1 MPTLALI
8 QHACPPHA
16 PRAQHLDTAE
26 ALIRDA
32 AGQGAQ
38 IVATQELFASPYFPQ
53 THDEAHF
60 DLAEPIPGPTS
71 QRLANLAAELD
82 ITLAASFFEKRAPGL
97 YHNSTLTLSPTG
109 QPLGLYRK
117 THIPPDPRFYEK
129 YYFTPGSTP
138 EPHPRTPPTRSS
150 TRAHPITSPQM
161 AQPSVGY
168 APPNAL
174 TTHTPHAQLA
184 NLICWDQW
192 FPEPA
197 RLAALAGAQLILYP
211 TAIGHFHHPHHSTDP
226 TLGDTNISHIQHD
239 AWHTM
244 IRSHAIANG
253 VFVAAINRPGT
264 EHDLKFWGR
273 SFAVAPDGQVL
284 AEASPTDNQA
294 LIIDLDFTQIETQR
308 RGWPF
313 LRDRRPD
320 TYQGLL
326 HRYLN

>member
-1 MPTLALI
+1 MPRLALI
-8 QHACPPHA
+8 QHACPVDA
-16 PRAQHLDTAE
+16 PPAKHLDTAE
-26 ALIRDA
+26 ALIHDA
-32 AGQGAQ
+32 AAQGAQ

-53 THDEAHF
+53 TEDEAHF

-71 QRLANLAAELD
+71 TRLTHLAAELN
-82 ITLAASFFEKRAPGL
+82 ITLAASLFEKRAPGL
-97 YHNSTLTLSPTG
+97 YHNTTLTLSPNG
-109 QPLGLYRK
+109 QTLGLYRK
-117 THIPPDPRFYEK
+117 THIPHDPRFFEK
-129 YYFTPGSTP
+129 FYFTPGSDPASPTAARESMVTP
-138 EPHPRTPPTRSS
+138 
-150 TRAHPITSPQM
+150 
-161 AQPSVGY
+161 
-168 APPNAL
+168 
-174 TTHTPHAQLA
+174 TPHAQLG

-211 TAIGHFHHPHHSTDP
+211 TAIGHFNHPTDP
-226 TLGDTNISHIQHD
+226 TLGDTDLAPIQHD

-244 IRSHAIANG
+244 LRSHAIANG

-264 EHDLKFWGR
+264 EHDLQFWGR
-273 SFAVAPDGQVL
+273 SFVVAPDGQVL

-294 LIIDLDFTQIETQR
+294 LLIDLDFDLIETQR

-326 HRYLN
+326 QRYLD